1 MREGCR
7 AFAWSRRAQ
16 ARRSHLPFLGQT
28 DAAATQEGAPR
39 ETACGD
45 VLEDLPKIDAT
56 GRQSGDGTRRPGDT
70 GGIETRFTT
79 AADFLLTL
87 SVAHAQDQLKEG
99 CSERSTPTSI
109 AWGSTWAGIS
119 LDVVTAGKV
128 CVSFE
133 VPLTTGNRQHQ

>member
-1 MREGCR
+1 MLPRPR
-7 AFAWSRRAQ
+7 KPRRG
-16 ARRSHLPFLGQT
+16 RRP
-28 DAAATQEGAPR
+28 
-39 ETACGD
+39 CGD

>member
-1 MREGCR
+1 MEATRASAPLTLALSWPNRCCR
-7 AFAWSRRAQ
+7 DPGSR
-16 ARRSHLPFLGQT
+16 
-28 DAAATQEGAPR
+28 AA
-39 ETACGD
+39 
-45 VLEDLPKIDAT
+45 
-56 GRQSGDGTRRPGDT
+56 GDGLRRRPGKLAQDRSGRT
-70 GGIETRFTT
+70 AVWRWHQAIGRPGRDRDPTT

-99 CSERSTPTSI
+99 CSERSMPTSI